1 MWADFDV
8 LQRAMTAA
16 MEPAS
21 STCAADGSSEVM
33 PSSVSGRFERIEKRL
48 ERLEHE
54 STALIGCL
62 EDAGLLGQER
72 FKARLHKQRFS
83 ITMRSH
89 PCDMEATL
97 PDVLMTRELRLT
109 IGNYVGWEH
118 VRKCAALDRSVKELT
133 TMVSRVVYMC
143 GGFDG
148 SSILESVE
156 RFDPNAGDRHSNLPS
171 SGRLSPHVPSS
182 YTSIPS
188 HGCLTER
195 DAPRQLLGSWEPL
208 APMVHRRA
216 GFAAA
221 ACEGALYVCGGFDGQ
236 AFLRSTER
244 YRPQL
249 NGGYWEPSAP
259 MAQARHCAA
268 AGSMGGAL
276 YICGGFNGEEAL
288 RSVERLDPVL
298 GIWQPAPAMTVQRHG
313 ASSAVLGGKLYMCGG
328 FDGHAVLNSAE
339 RYNASAGVWEALPSL
354 RSLRNM
360 ASAAAVAGRV
370 YVCGGCSA
378 TETLH
383 STEVFDPERWIWEAG
398 EPMGH
403 ARHGAAAAVAGSSQL
418 FVLGGGE
425 SVESDTQSG
434 GRLLDDV
441 EGFRPRINAWSA
453 AAPMRGI
460 RIDMCAVAMFEPA

>member
-1 MWADFDV
+1 MQLHEGR
-8 LQRAMTAA
+8 LQAAVAA
-16 MEPAS
+16 MMPAS
-21 STCAADGSSEVM
+21 SVCSAGPEVM
-33 PSSVSGRFERIEKRL
+33 SPVISSHFERIERRL

-54 STALIGCL
+54 STALMGCL

-72 FKARLHKQRFS
+72 FKARLHRQRFS
-83 ITMRSH
+83 IAMRSH

-109 IGNYVGWEH
+109 IGSYVGWEH
-118 VRKCAALDRSVKELT
+118 IRKCASLGRSVKELT
-133 TMVSRVVYMC
+133 TLVARVIYMC

-148 SSILESVE
+148 TSILDSVE
-156 RFDPNAGDRHSNLPS
+156 RFDPNIGERYTTTPS
-171 SGRLSPHVPSS
+171 SGRLSPHIPSS

-195 DAPRQLLGSWEPL
+195 DYPRQSLGSWEPL

-221 ACEGALYVCGGFDGQ
+221 ACDGALYVCGGFDGQ

-259 MAQARHCAA
+259 MAQPRHCAA
-268 AGSMGGAL
+268 AGAVGGAL

-288 RSVERLDPVL
+288 RSMERLDPVL
-298 GIWQPAPAMTVQRHG
+298 GVWQQAMPMSVRRHG
-313 ASSAVLGGKLYMCGG
+313 ASSAVLGGRLYMCGG
-328 FDGHAVLNSAE
+328 FDGDGVLNSAE
-339 RYNASAGVWEALPSL
+339 RYDGSTGVWEALPPL
-354 RSLRNM
+354 RSMRNM
-360 ASAAAVAGRV
+360 ASSAAVAGRI

-378 TETLH
+378 SETLR
-383 STEVFDPERWIWEAG
+383 STEFYDPEKGIWEAG
-398 EPMGH
+398 EPMSS
-403 ARHGAAAAVAGSSQL
+403 ARHGAAAAVAGSGHL

-425 SVESDTQSG
+425 SVESASQSG

-441 EGFRPRINAWSA
+441 EAFRPRLQYWSA

-460 RIDMCAVAMFEPA
+460 RIDMCAISMFEPA